1 MEAARATW
9 TDSRLDDLNERVKG
23 TDTKMDEGFTRLDVK
38 MDAGFTRLD
47 ERIDGTNGRIDAMS
61 DRIDKLQHAIIMVGG
76 SLFAAFIAF
85 LAAIL
90 GLIITLIVLHS

>member
-9 TDSRLDDLNERVKG
+9 TDSRLDDLSERVKVM
-23 TDTKMDEGFTRLDVK
+23 DTKMDEGFTRLDAK

-76 SLFAAFIAF
+76 SLFAVFIAF

>member
-9 TDSRLDDLNERVKG
+9 TDSRLDDLSDRVKS
-23 TDTKMDEGFTRLDVK
+23 TDTKMDEGFARLDVK

-90 GLIITLIVLHS
+90 GLIITLILLHS